1 MYVLCVVCVCMYMYI
16 CGWVCLRFSPDS
28 PSPLHTRAPLLILAL
43 VQPAGPEPEPMEP
56 TPAPKAQ
63 SSRVSAGLGPIMM
76 IGSLVAITR
85 PLLKNPARFLDSL
98 ICINQDGCIPSVM
111 EMGELTLRT
120 AQDQKTYGQL
130 KDDPLDVEDIAFI
143 MKYSAEDTIPPLYK
157 ELNDRCYNPD
167 RSLFRPFAPFVVST
181 VLAMKQIEPWDGTT
195 VFRGVKADL
204 REDYKAGREFTCM

>member
-1 MYVLCVVCVCMYMYI
+1 
-16 CGWVCLRFSPDS
+16 
-28 PSPLHTRAPLLILAL
+28 
-43 VQPAGPEPEPMEP
+43 MEQVP
-56 TPAPKAQ
+56 TPKAQ

-76 IGSLVAITR
+76 IGSLAAITR
-85 PLLKNPARFLDSL
+85 PLLKKPARFLDSL
-98 ICINQDGCIPSVM
+98 LCVHQAGCIPDVV

-130 KDDPLDVEDIAFI
+130 KDDPLAVEDIAFI

-167 RSLFRPFAPFVVST
+167 RTLFRAFAPFAVST
-181 VLAMKQIEPWDGTT
+181 VLAMKKIEPWDGAT

-204 REDYKAGREFTCM
+204 REDYTAGREFTCMLIPLPVRRIVLVHMWRI